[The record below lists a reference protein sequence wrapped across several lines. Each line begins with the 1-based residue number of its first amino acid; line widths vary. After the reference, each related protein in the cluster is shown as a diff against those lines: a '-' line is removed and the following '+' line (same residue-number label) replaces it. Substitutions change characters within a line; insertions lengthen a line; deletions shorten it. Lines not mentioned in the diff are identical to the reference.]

1 MGSSDHRREP
11 RAGNAPEHPYSS
23 EGETGNQLPSIVDVL
38 SVDPPPEQVGLGL
51 EADNDILAAVTAVTP
66 DTLLSIELA
75 LDQLTTTTDLFDIP
89 VVDFDDSTG
98 T

>member
-1 MGSSDHRREP
+1 
-11 RAGNAPEHPYSS
+11 
-23 EGETGNQLPSIVDVL
+23 
-38 SVDPPPEQVGLGL
+38 LGL
-51 EADNDILAAVTAVTP
+51 EADNDILAAVIAVTP

>member
-1 MGSSDHRREP
+1 MGSSDHREP
-11 RAGNAPEHPYSS
+11 LAGVQQRPSSS
-23 EGETGNQLPSIVDVL
+23 EGETGNQLPSNVDVL
-38 SVDPPPEQVGLGL
+38 SVGPSPEQVGLGL
-51 EADNDILAAVTAVTP
+51 DADNDILAAVTAVTP

-89 VVDFDDSTG
+89 VVDFEDSTG

>member
-1 MGSSDHRREP
+1 VP
-11 RAGNAPEHPYSS
+11 C
-23 EGETGNQLPSIVDVL
+23 
-38 SVDPPPEQVGLGL
+38 PEQVGLGL

-66 DTLLSIELA
+66 DALLSIELA

-89 VVDFDDSTG
+89 VVDFEDSTG

>member
-1 MGSSDHRREP
+1 MGSSDYRWEP
-11 RAGNAPEHPYSS
+11 LAGNAQEHTYSS
-23 EGETGNQLPSIVDVL
+23 EEETGNQLPSSVDVL
-38 SVDPPPEQVGLGL
+38 SVGPLPEQVGLGL

-66 DTLLSIELA
+66 DTLMSIELA

>member
-1 MGSSDHRREP
+1 MGSSDYRWEP
-11 RAGNAPEHPYSS
+11 LAGNAQERPSSS
-23 EGETGNQLPSIVDVL
+23 EGETGNQLPSNVDVL
-38 SVDPPPEQVGLGL
+38 SVGPCPEQVGLGL
-51 EADNDILAAVTAVTP
+51 DADNDILAAVTAVTP
-66 DTLLSIELA
+66 DTLLSIEHA